1 MLMDYE
7 QDHHTGMDIIK
18 ISGLLYDYT
27 SGYPFLVSRL
37 CQILDEHITGEDGF
51 SDLTAVWT
59 EYGVTRAVKRLLSE
73 PNTLFDDL
81 VKKLNDFP
89 ELRQAVYAILFK
101 GEKISFNAY
110 NHVFNLGVMFGF
122 MKEEQESI
130 MISNR
135 IFEMQLY
142 NLFIS
147 EELLDSIMYKSAS
160 RDKDQDMF
168 IRNGRLDMEQVLVRF
183 TETFTDIYSDMESRF
198 LEENGRR
205 FFLLYLKPI
214 INGVGNYYVEART
227 RSMRRT
233 DVVIDFRGEQ
243 FVCELKIWHGEEYNK
258 RGEEQLIRYLDDYHL
273 TTGYMLSFNFNKNK
287 KVGVRKIQIGKRTI
301 IEAVV

>member
-1 MLMDYE
+1 
-7 QDHHTGMDIIK
+7 
-18 ISGLLYDYT
+18 
-27 SGYPFLVSRL
+27 
-37 CQILDEHITGEDGF
+37 
-51 SDLTAVWT
+51 
-59 EYGVTRAVKRLLSE
+59 
-73 PNTLFDDL
+73 
-81 VKKLNDFP
+81 
-89 ELRQAVYAILFK
+89 
-101 GEKISFNAY
+101 
-110 NHVFNLGVMFGF
+110 
-122 MKEEQESI
+122 